1 MSLFI
6 IIVALVVV
14 VLGKRVRDNGGVT
27 KTLKKIRVS
36 GIWFIGSGSSSNDS
50 GSTPRNTNLDRT
62 SSSTEFMVESFNQSD
77 HGNSGLY
84 TWQPITAPVVEGD
97 EGGATCVIGERGKDA
112 RKWTPLHCETVRFS
126 GDHTLQEIIMH
137 DYSQL
142 DSQGPGG
149 FTPLMIAIVSQEKK
163 NRHKLIP
170 VPSDSSSSS
179 SDQNERDILMTTCA
193 PPYSHGGPVDGMMM
207 QGHIPH
213 HHHHLS
219 HYSPV
224 GIFLG
229 HQANVNIG
237 NDYGQ
242 TALHLAAKHGR
253 DDYVHMLLAAKAD
266 PNLQDIWGQT
276 ALHVSIGAATD
287 RAFKVWELV
296 YFCILLYTL
305 VYSCILLYT
314 LVYSCVLL
322 CMFCTFLDLSTFY
335 LYSCIFLCIL
345 VYSCIFCI
353 LSGSIGLSQ
362 DQHRVEESGRSDSID
377 YVCEDG

>member
-36 GIWFIGSGSSSNDS
+36 GIWFIGSGSGSNDS
-50 GSTPRNTNLDRT
+50 SSTPRNTNLDRT

-126 GDHTLQEIIMH
+126 GDHTLQEILMH

-253 DDYVHMLLAAKAD
+253 DDYVHMLLATKAD

-287 RAFKVWELV
+287 RAFKVWD
-296 YFCILLYTL
+296 LYIL

-345 VYSCIFCI
+345 VYFCIFLYTLRFYWI
-353 LSGSIGLSQ
+353 IPRPAQS
-362 DQHRVEESGRSDSID
+362 
-377 YVCEDG
+377 